1 MYESQGN
8 VDKAL
13 IAVRRRFLP
22 LGVPALT
29 WLPESLRLEG
39 RLAEKTGD
47 HAGAIRAYRNYLL
60 LRTDPDPSFVPQRDS
75 VKAELAAIGDLEKTQ

>member
-1 MYESQGN
+1 MS
-8 VDKAL
+8 DKAL

-39 RLAEKTGD
+39 RLSEKTGD

-75 VKAELAAIGDLEKTQ
+75 GESRAGGDRGPGKDAVSLS